1 MVHRHLGYSYL
12 IQTQRNKKRFARTHE
27 TIDVSFNEKT
37 SSIELKTKIIKH
49 RKETL
54 SPSKQ
59 IGLIV
64 SGILAKS
71 RILKRLIKTM
81 LIKRL
86 ILQKPRIIGSFY
98 GKIGLNENTI
108 EINNISL
115 LKQRAENVIL
125 YEDISKDDKYVPSN
139 GFYFQRTFLSKQI
152 KYDRNSYGKNVIFKN

>member
-1 MVHRHLGYSYL
+1 MY
-12 IQTQRNKKRFARTHE
+12 
-27 TIDVSFNEKT
+27 
-37 SSIELKTKIIKH
+37 
-49 RKETL
+49 
-54 SPSKQ
+54 
-59 IGLIV
+59 
-64 SGILAKS
+64 GILAKS

-98 GKIGLNENTI
+98 GKIMLNENTI

-115 LKQRAENVIL
+115 LKRRAENVIL

-152 KYDRNSYGKNVIFKN
+152 KYDLKIADGKTVITTKKSFYNQNG